1 VGIKVVVTE
10 ESYTSKID
18 HLAKEELKK
27 QENYLGKRVKRGL
40 FKSSTGRFIN
50 ADVNGAIGIFR
61 KVAPDLFNQ
70 WLDTV
75 GSRGFASNPVIVS
88 IMN

>member
-1 VGIKVVVTE
+1 M
-10 ESYTSKID
+10 
-18 HLAKEELKK
+18 
-27 QENYLGKRVKRGL
+27 
-40 FKSSTGRFIN
+40 
-50 ADVNGAIGIFR
+50 GIFR
-61 KVAPDLFNQ
+61 KVAPDLFDQ